1 MDGMA
6 SIGGVGTVAGA
17 APTRFSQAVQGAA
30 ASRTVA
36 EDIGNAAL
44 KLIRAAIVLE
54 PAAGR
59 YLDVTA

>member
-1 MDGMA
+1 MDGTA
-6 SIGGVGTVAGA
+6 SIGGVGAVAGPA
-17 APTRFSQAVQGAA
+17 SIRFSQAVQGAA
-30 ASRTVA
+30 KSRSVA
-36 EDIGNAAL
+36 EEIGNAAL